1 MDHQAHIE
9 NIGKMVEEFECTLRN
24 DIEEIYFKKTQEII
38 DKSRINQNLEKHNM
52 EQSIKLKDLYKEE
65 QYKK

>member
-9 NIGKMVEEFECTLRN
+9 NIGKMVEEFECNLRN

-52 EQSIKLKDLYKEE
+52 EQANELKDLYKEE
-65 QYKK
+65 QNKK

>member
-9 NIGKMVEEFECTLRN
+9 NIGKMVEEFECNLRN

-52 EQSIKLKDLYKEE
+52 EQANKLKDLYKEE
-65 QYKK
+65 QNKK